1 MFQSLNVQSLLIVG
15 IIIAV
20 CGVFYL
26 YKELSKVKSSLNQV
40 SKTPAYD
47 TYVKPLPV
55 RPPPGPVQPPP
66 PAPEPVEEV
75 TKKEL

>member
-1 MFQSLNVQSLLIVG
+1 MLVG
-15 IIIAV
+15 IIVAI

-26 YKELSKVKSSLNQV
+26 YKELSKVKSSINQV

-55 RPPPGPVQPPP
+55 RAQPVPVQPPT
-66 PAPEPVEEV
+66 PALEVVEEA